1 MFTTHTVPVTSI
13 LIVSHG
19 GSPFKSS
26 HRSDKSKDF
35 GIMSETES
43 TSDKKPEVSN
53 DDSVSAGNDKGSEN
67 QSTKGIACQNE
78 CQRKFGCSHSFF
90 FIVDILLNATGNVPI
105 MKKRRWAVDQEKPIS
120 WIMKFVHKYLKLDPE
135 EKLVSYEC
143 ISHEYSP

>member
-1 MFTTHTVPVTSI
+1 MFTSHTVPVTSI

-19 GSPFKSS
+19 GGSSKSF
-26 HRSDKSKDF
+26 HRSDKNKNF

-53 DDSVSAGNDKGSEN
+53 DDSVSTGNDKGSEN

-78 CQRKFGCSHSFF
+78 WHRKSGYSHSFLF
-90 FIVDILLNATGNVPI
+90 LVDILLNATGNVPI